1 MLQGIFRIISRAQS
15 GASFWFRKP
24 RTWCGSTHGCTSHQP
39 CRHCKFLTPQCDAIH
54 SPGPLMSGHEG
65 VHQRIRGLLSQLQPL
80 AARQEAV
87 RYVWA
92 ARCQVPAG
100 MKTKGHALILST
112 QLPIFF
118 THCVLGDLPPACIQT
133 LVMLQSLYRCLLNV
147 VSGQDRIE
155 ILTTRRRKLIEQ
167 HEIIFFFS
175 PHIHEVLTKFAAL
188 QGSIYSCGIL
198 CMEAFDLN
206 GEQRFKA

>member
-100 MKTKGHALILST
+100 MKTKGHAQNLREAAVRTTDSQYT
-112 QLPIFF
+112 VADFF
-118 THCVLGDLPPACIQT
+118 HTLCAGRPPSSLHPDLGYVAKSIPMSAECGKRT
-133 LVMLQSLYRCLLNV
+133 
-147 VSGQDRIE
+147 GQ
-155 ILTTRRRKLIEQ
+155 
-167 HEIIFFFS
+167 
-175 PHIHEVLTKFAAL
+175 
-188 QGSIYSCGIL
+188 
-198 CMEAFDLN
+198 N
-206 GEQRFKA
+206 